1 LNLVLQLTTIELKLI
16 YVLTEKGGSMLTAQ
30 NILEIKGKDIWTIS
44 PDDSVYDALRLM
56 ARVDVG
62 ALLVIEGDKLVGI
75 ISERD
80 YARKVILL
88 GKTSKETLVKE
99 IMTKKVISIHPMQT
113 CEECMD
119 IMTKNRVRH
128 LPVMEGGELQGVVS
142 IGDVVK
148 NIIYKQREK
157 IKDLTEKV
165 FQTE

>member
-1 LNLVLQLTTIELKLI
+1 MI
-16 YVLTEKGGSMLTAQ
+16 TAQ
-30 NILEIKGKDIWTIS
+30 TILEIKGKDIWTIS
-44 PDDSVYDALRLM
+44 PEDTVYDALRLM

-62 ALLVIEGDKLVGI
+62 ALLVTEGEKMVGI

-99 IMTKKVISIHPMQT
+99 IMTKQVITIHPMQT

-119 IMTKNRVRH
+119 IMTKNKVRH
-128 LPVMEGGELQGVVS
+128 LPVVVDDNLLGVVS

-157 IKDLTEKV
+157 IKDLTGKV
-165 FQTE
+165 LQSECD

>member
-1 LNLVLQLTTIELKLI
+1 
-16 YVLTEKGGSMLTAQ
+16 MLTAQ
-30 NILEIKGKDIWTIS
+30 TILEIKGKDLWTIS
-44 PDDSVYDALRLM
+44 PEDSVFDALRLM

-62 ALLVIEGDKLVGI
+62 ALLVTEDEKLVGI

-119 IMTKNRVRH
+119 IMTKNRIRH
-128 LPVMEGGELQGVVS
+128 LPVVVNGNLVGVVS

-148 NIIYKQREK
+148 NIIFKQREK
-157 IKDLTEKV
+157 IKDLSGRFVHTNSA
-165 FQTE
+165 

>member
-1 LNLVLQLTTIELKLI
+1 MI
-16 YVLTEKGGSMLTAQ
+16 TAQ
-30 NILEIKGKDIWTIS
+30 TILEIKGKDIWTIS
-44 PDDSVYDALRLM
+44 PEDTVFDALRLM

-62 ALLVIEGDKLVGI
+62 ALLVTEGDKLVGI

-88 GKTSKETLVKE
+88 GKTSKDTLVKE

-128 LPVMEGGELQGVVS
+128 LPVVVDDNLLGVVS

-157 IKDLTEKV
+157 IKDLTGKV
-165 FQTE
+165 LQSECD

>member
-1 LNLVLQLTTIELKLI
+1 MI
-16 YVLTEKGGSMLTAQ
+16 TAQ
-30 NILEIKGKDIWTIS
+30 NILEIKGKDIWTVS
-44 PDDSVYDALRLM
+44 PEDTVFDALRLM

-62 ALLVIEGDKLVGI
+62 ALLVTEGEKLVGI

-99 IMTKKVISIHPMQT
+99 IMTKNVITIHPMQT

-128 LPVMEGGELQGVVS
+128 LPVTTSGELVGVVS

-157 IKDLTEKV
+157 IKDLSMGRII
-165 FQTE
+165 

>member
-1 LNLVLQLTTIELKLI
+1 
-16 YVLTEKGGSMLTAQ
+16 MLTAQ
-30 NILEIKGKDIWTIS
+30 TILEIKGKDIWTIS
-44 PDDSVYDALRLM
+44 PEDTVYDALRLM

-62 ALLVIEGDKLVGI
+62 ALLVTENEKLIGI

-88 GKTSKETLVKE
+88 GKTSKETLVRE

-119 IMTKNRVRH
+119 IMTKNRIRH
-128 LPVMEGGELQGVVS
+128 LPVVLNDDLLGVVS

-148 NIIYKQREK
+148 NIIFKQREK
-157 IKDLTEKV
+157 IKDLSGRYI
-165 FQTE
+165 QSD

>member
-1 LNLVLQLTTIELKLI
+1 MLV
-16 YVLTEKGGSMLTAQ
+16 TAQ

-44 PDDSVYDALRLM
+44 PDDSVYDMLRLM
-56 ARVDVG
+56 ARVDIG
-62 ALLVIEGDKLVGI
+62 ALLVTDGDKLIGI
-75 ISERD
+75 VSERD

-99 IMTKKVISIHPMQT
+99 IMTKEVIRIHPMQT
-113 CEECMD
+113 VEECMD

-128 LPVMEGGELQGVVS
+128 LPVIDDGKLVGVIS

-157 IKDLTEKV
+157 IKGLTEKV
-165 FQTE
+165 LTSE

>member
-1 LNLVLQLTTIELKLI
+1 
-16 YVLTEKGGSMLTAQ
+16 MLTAQ

-44 PDDSVYDALRLM
+44 PDDSVFDALRLM

-62 ALLVIEGDKLVGI
+62 ALMVTEGEKLVGI

-128 LPVMEGGELQGVVS
+128 LPVMEGGELLGVVS

-148 NIIYKQREK
+148 NIIYKQREM
-157 IKDLTEKV
+157 IKDLTGKV

>member
-1 LNLVLQLTTIELKLI
+1 MI

-44 PDDSVYDALRLM
+44 PDDSVFDALRLM

-62 ALLVIEGDKLVGI
+62 ALMVTEGEKLVGI

-128 LPVMEGGELQGVVS
+128 LPVMEGGELLGVVS

-148 NIIYKQREK
+148 NIIYKQREM
-157 IKDLTEKV
+157 IKDLTGKV

>member
-1 LNLVLQLTTIELKLI
+1 MI
-16 YVLTEKGGSMLTAQ
+16 TAQ
-30 NILEIKGKDIWTIS
+30 NVLEIKGKDIWTVS
-44 PDDSVYDALRLM
+44 PEDTVYDALRLM

-62 ALLVIEGDKLVGI
+62 ALLVMEDDNLVGI

-88 GKTSKETLVKE
+88 GKTSRETRVKE
-99 IMTKKVISIHPMQT
+99 IMTGKVISIHPMQT

-119 IMTKNRVRH
+119 IMTKNHIRH
-128 LPVMEGGELQGVVS
+128 LPVINGGKLVGVVS

-157 IKDLTEKV
+157 IKDLTVGKLI
-165 FQTE
+165 

>member
-1 LNLVLQLTTIELKLI
+1 MI
-16 YVLTEKGGSMLTAQ
+16 TAQ
-30 NILEIKGKDIWTIS
+30 NIFEIKGKDIWTVS
-44 PDDSVYDALRLM
+44 PEDTVFDALRLM

-62 ALLVIEGDKLVGI
+62 ALLVTEGEKLVGI

-99 IMTKKVISIHPMQT
+99 IMTKNVITIHPMQT

-128 LPVMEGGELQGVVS
+128 LPVTTSGELVGVVS

-157 IKDLTEKV
+157 IKDLSMGRII
-165 FQTE
+165 

>member
-1 LNLVLQLTTIELKLI
+1 MI
-16 YVLTEKGGSMLTAQ
+16 TAQ
-30 NILEIKGKDIWTIS
+30 NVLEIKGKDIWTVY
-44 PDDSVYDALRLM
+44 PEDTVYDALRLM

-62 ALLVIEGDKLVGI
+62 ALLVMEDDNLVGI

-88 GKTSKETLVKE
+88 GKTSRETRVKE
-99 IMTKKVISIHPMQT
+99 IMTGKVISIHPMQT

-119 IMTKNRVRH
+119 IMTKNHIRH
-128 LPVMEGGELQGVVS
+128 LPVINGGKLVGVVS

-157 IKDLTEKV
+157 IKDLTVGKLI
-165 FQTE
+165 

>member
-1 LNLVLQLTTIELKLI
+1 
-16 YVLTEKGGSMLTAQ
+16 MLTAQ
-30 NILEIKGKDIWTIS
+30 NILEIKGKDLWTIS
-44 PDDSVYDALRLM
+44 PEDSVFDALRLM

-62 ALLVIEGDKLVGI
+62 ALLVTEDEKLVGI

-119 IMTKNRVRH
+119 IMTKNRIRH
-128 LPVMEGGELQGVVS
+128 LPVVVNGNLVGVVS

-148 NIIYKQREK
+148 NIIFKQREK
-157 IKDLTEKV
+157 IKDLSGRFVHTNSA
-165 FQTE
+165 

>member
-1 LNLVLQLTTIELKLI
+1 
-16 YVLTEKGGSMLTAQ
+16 MLTAQ
-30 NILEIKGKDIWTIS
+30 TILEIKGKDIWTIS
-44 PDDSVYDALRLM
+44 PDDTVYDALRLM

-62 ALLVIEGDKLVGI
+62 ALLVTESEKLIGI

-88 GKTSKETLVKE
+88 GKTSKETLVRE

-119 IMTKNRVRH
+119 IMTKNRIRH
-128 LPVMEGGELQGVVS
+128 LPVVLNDDLLGVVS

-148 NIIYKQREK
+148 NIIFKQREK
-157 IKDLTEKV
+157 IKDLSGRYI
-165 FQTE
+165 QSD